1 MSDRHADRP
10 RPTPVRPPS
19 PPPVREAVPVAPA
32 RGKPAPDTKPTPVRA
47 LMESSGEPAPPE
59 VAPDAESVS
68 LEVDGACWTVR
79 VLGRSMIGAPPS
91 ATHVLLLAF
100 AAEERPERALRE
112 AWAVGRSLSALAP
125 AALEAAFR
133 TSAPPREPGKRPF
146 FDDGVRR
153 ARRDG

>member
-10 RPTPVRPPS
+10 TPARPPGPEPVRPG
-19 PPPVREAVPVAPA
+19 VPVAAA
-32 RGKPAPDTKPTPVRA
+32 RGTPPPDAKPTPVRA
-47 LMESSGEPAPPE
+47 LMEGSGEPAPPE
-59 VAPDAESVS
+59 VAPDAESAS

-91 ATHVLLLAF
+91 ATHVLLLTF
-100 AAEERPERALRE
+100 TAEERPERALRE
-112 AWAVGRSLSALAP
+112 AWVVGRSLSALAP
-125 AALEAAFR
+125 ASLEAAFR

-146 FDDGVRR
+146 FDEGVRR